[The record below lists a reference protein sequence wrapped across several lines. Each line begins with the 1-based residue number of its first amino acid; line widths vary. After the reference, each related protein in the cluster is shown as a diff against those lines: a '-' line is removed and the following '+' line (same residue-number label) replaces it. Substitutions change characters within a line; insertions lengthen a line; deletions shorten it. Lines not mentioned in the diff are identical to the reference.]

1 MAKIQIKRCW
11 EITLVDDNGE
21 LIRYENQ
28 YGELEPYMTVT
39 YGSKEDAEKE
49 GKKLLE
55 FYEKEMKEE
64 QEE

>member
-1 MAKIQIKRCW
+1 MAKIKIEQCW
-11 EITLVDDNGE
+11 EITLVDDDGE
-21 LIRYENQ
+21 PIRYENQ

-39 YGSKEDAEKE
+39 YGSKEEAEKD
-49 GKKLLE
+49 GKELLE